1 MRSRTLSHRAG
12 IRQPMEHQRGESGM
26 AGGIE
31 VIPFGVLIFVAGT
44 LLIVNAWA
52 VVDAKLAVE
61 ASAREAGRAYV
72 EAPDV
77 ATAERDAGRAARDS
91 LSGSGRDPGR
101 MHLTDDHPV
110 FERCA
115 VVEHEV
121 TYEVPALTIPFVG
134 GFGRGTTVHG
144 RHREVIDPYRA
155 GLGSA
160 GGCDG

>member
-1 MRSRTLSHRAG
+1 MSSPAPAHRRLSAAPRG
-12 IRQPMEHQRGESGM
+12 RWRGEEGM

-72 EAPDV
+72 EAPDG
-77 ATAERDAGRAARDS
+77 ATAERDAGRAARES
-91 LSGSGRDPGR
+91 LRGSGRNPER
-101 MHLTDDHPV
+101 MELRDDHPAFV
-110 FERCA
+110 RCA

-121 TYEVPALTIPFVG
+121 TYEVPALTIPFLG
-134 GFGRGTTVHG
+134 GFGHGTTVHG

-155 GLGSA
+155 GLGPG
-160 GGCDG
+160 GGCGG